1 MTAGTVEID
10 CYEMPIIRDNATA
23 LYRQIAARLEDEIR
37 SGRFEPAG
45 RLPSEAEIGT
55 RFAVSRVTVRLAL
68 DELARK
74 GLIERRKGKG
84 TYVAGKEVRHELD
97 TLQSFHESLILQGL
111 NASMRVLSVGTTRT
125 PETIAA
131 ALGRGWET
139 CLSLE
144 RLHLVDNEPIAL
156 GRSFLPPALAKLSRD
171 EMESRPTY
179 AIVSAFAGLD
189 VERAHVAIG
198 AETADPQ
205 LGAILKVPA
214 GAALL
219 VMERTSWFTDN
230 TPAERSTFY
239 VRPERYRFVMNNVLR
254 H

>member
-1 MTAGTVEID
+1 MVGLA
-10 CYEMPIIRDNATA
+10 
-23 LYRQIAARLEDEIR
+23 
-37 SGRFEPAG
+37 SGNEQRM
-45 RLPSEAEIGT
+45 
-55 RFAVSRVTVRLAL
+55 LASL
-68 DELARK
+68 LKFQGVDVDLWRR
-74 GLIERRKGKG
+74 ERGDG
-84 TYVAGKEVRHELD
+84 FQDDY
-97 TLQSFHESLILQGL
+97 FHS
-111 NASMRVLSVGTTRT
+111 
-125 PETIAA
+125 
-131 ALGRGWET
+131 WET

-156 GRSFLPPALAKLSRD
+156 GRSFLPTALATLSRN

-179 AIVSAFAGLD
+179 AIVSAVAGLD

-219 VMERTSWFTDN
+219 VMERTSWFTDD

-239 VRPERYRFVMNNVLR
+239 VRPERYRFVMNSLFR
-254 H
+254 P